1 MDKPQLPARRST
13 PRLIEAP
20 TRAVRSPPPPPMA
33 EVTNYEPL
41 VDLRAIFY
49 ALYRHRYLILA
60 VIAASIALGALS
72 LLILPQIYEATAK
85 VEIAQDTGSPLKAD
99 SSAQQQPSEETYL
112 QLQTQVDLLGTR
124 DMADGV
130 LKHLTEL
137 GGPYK
142 QIASRYAPEDLQ
154 NNLTVFLPRN
164 SRILSI
170 NYDNRDPKV
179 AALIANAYA
188 TTLID
193 RNLQTRFDA
202 SSYARDFLQ
211 KQLGLAKGRLENSER
226 EMIRYARSAGL
237 LDPSAGAGGGGEDT
251 DTTHAT
257 PSLTTS
263 NLLQMNS
270 SYSQA
275 RAARIQA
282 QQKWQQSLSTPLMNL
297 PDVLTNSTV
306 QQLTQQRAELQ
317 AKLQENRQRYRDDHP
332 LIQQEVANIAELDR
346 QIHTMAE
353 SIRDSIRDQY
363 LVAARQENAFA
374 SSVGQLKGAT
384 LAEQDL
390 SVRYN
395 ILKREADTN
404 RQLYDGLLQRY
415 KEVSAEAGATS
426 NNIAVVDRA
435 VAPLK
440 PISPDPK
447 KNLALSGIGG
457 LLLALMLAFGRERMD
472 TRVKSPERVD
482 EEVAVRLLGV
492 IPLVSDGAPVDAILN
507 PRSAM
512 SEACH
517 SLRTAIELGID
528 GGAAP
533 SILVTSTRSQEG
545 KSSTALGLAYS
556 FADAGSRVLLIDG
569 DLRRPAL
576 HHLIGIDNP
585 HGFAEVLEGS
595 LTLRQAI
602 RSSEPFKVDVLTAGL
617 RPDSPAALL
626 DPEKIR
632 EIMDKAL
639 ATYDRVIVDGPPIM
653 GIADGSRLAAGVSAT
668 LFVLKSQGVTK
679 DEARF
684 ALRRLQ
690 SEQISVLGAVLTM
703 YDARGALSSSYYT
716 YGYPEPVT

>member
-1 MDKPQLPARRST
+1 MDKPQLPARRSR
-13 PRLIEAP
+13 PGLVEAP
-20 TRAVRSPPPPPMA
+20 ARVIASPAPAM
-33 EVTNYEPL
+33 EVANYEPL
-41 VDLRAIFY
+41 VDLRGILH
-49 ALYRHRYLILA
+49 ALYRHRYLILIVLA
-60 VIAASIALGALS
+60 GAIALGVLS
-72 LLILPQIYEATAK
+72 LFVLPRVYEGTAK
-85 VEIAQDTGSPLKAD
+85 VEIEQDTGSPLKDETA
-99 SSAQQQPSEETYL
+99 AQQPSEETYL
-112 QLQTQVDLLGTR
+112 QLQTQVDLLATR

-130 LKHLTEL
+130 LKRLTEM
-137 GGPYK
+137 GGAYK
-142 QIASRYAPEDLQ
+142 QVASQYAPEDLQ
-154 NNLTVFLPRN
+154 NSLTVFLPRN
-164 SRILSI
+164 SRVLSI
-170 NYDNRDPKV
+170 NYDNPDPRV
-179 AALIANAYA
+179 AALIANTYA
-188 TTLID
+188 TTLIE

-211 KQLGLAKGRLENSER
+211 KQLGLAKGRLEQSER
-226 EMIRYARSAGL
+226 DMIRYARSAGL
-237 LDPSAGAGGGGEDT
+237 LDPGNGDEADSA
-251 DTTHAT
+251 HAP

-263 NLLQMNS
+263 NLLQMNT

-275 RAARIQA
+275 RATRIQA

-297 PDVLTNSTV
+297 PDVLTNSSV

-346 QIHTMAE
+346 QIQTMAE
-353 SIRDSIRDQY
+353 SIRNSIRDQY

-374 SSVGQLKGAT
+374 NSVGQLKGAT

-404 RQLYDGLLQRY
+404 RQLYEGLLQRY
-415 KEVSAEAGATS
+415 KEVSAEAGGTT

-435 VAPLK
+435 VPPLK

-447 KNLALSGIGG
+447 KNLALAGMGG
-457 LLLALMLAFGRERMD
+457 MLLALMLVFGRERMD
-472 TRVKSPERVD
+472 TRVNSPERVD
-482 EEVAVRLLGV
+482 EEVSVRLLGV
-492 IPLVSDGAPVDAILN
+492 VPLVRDGGPVEAILN

-517 SLRTAIELGID
+517 SLRTSIELGVD
-528 GGAAP
+528 GCAAP

-545 KSSTALGLAYS
+545 KSLTALGLAYS

-576 HHLIGIDNP
+576 HHLIGMDNP
-585 HGFAEVLEGS
+585 HGLAEVLAGG
-595 LTLRQAI
+595 LALRRAI
-602 RSSEPFKVDVLTAGL
+602 RTSDAFKVDVLTAGV

-632 EIMDKAL
+632 QIMDEAL
-639 ATYDRVIVDGPPIM
+639 GTYDRVIVDGPPIM
-653 GIADGSRLAAGVSAT
+653 GIADGSRLAAGAATT

-703 YDARGALSSSYYT
+703 YDSRGALTSNYYN